1 MTDSKETPKSP
12 EDLQKELQDFI
23 KKFGGDVMAFPSS
36 PMAPEAGESPE
47 ADKAP
52 EDEVPEAV
60 LDFDMNPTQVKAY
73 LDRFVIG
80 QDEAI
85 RAQDAELEAERLA
98 AESDALIEEDNARAI
113 EAADASCLCD
123 ICLA

>member
-1 MTDSKETPKSP
+1 MGLAKRLFE
-12 EDLQKELQDFI
+12 ELTERELVEL
-23 KKFGGDVMAFPSS
+23 DVQC
-36 PMAPEAGESPE
+36 
-47 ADKAP
+47 D
-52 EDEVPEAV
+52 
-60 LDFDMNPTQVKAY
+60 
-73 LDRFVIG
+73 IW

>member
-1 MTDSKETPKSP
+1 MGLAKRLFE
-12 EDLQKELQDFI
+12 ELTERELVEL
-23 KKFGGDVMAFPSS
+23 DVQC
-36 PMAPEAGESPE
+36 
-47 ADKAP
+47 D
-52 EDEVPEAV
+52 
-60 LDFDMNPTQVKAY
+60 
-73 LDRFVIG
+73 IW

-113 EAADASCLCD
+113 EAAAASCLCD